1 MVGGMLGRRK
11 QSVSPVKQ
19 QQQQQAQ
26 QQSQQ
31 EDRHAQQ
38 SQSLHPAYSA
48 PQDGLRPF
56 KLTPETEFDAFLPT
70 RPNSIGGNEIAL
82 PVMGAGSRSVQA
94 GLLSAV
100 SRS

>member
-19 QQQQQAQ
+19 QQQQQSQ
-26 QQSQQ
+26 QQ
-31 EDRHAQQ
+31 EDRHPQQ

-70 RPNSIGGNEIAL
+70 RANSIGGNEIAL